1 MFLSDK
7 MIHVIANLIS
17 GNKAKGRISKR
28 VFQENKA
35 RQVFR
40 KTNIFYPPLVRI
52 RTCTYQ
58 GVKNV
63 CFGKIWRALFSS
75 STRFEVPE
83 KLQITIFN
91 LGLSPVY
98 RRIATILELLQA

>member
-40 KTNIFYPPLVRI
+40 KTNIFYPPG
-52 RTCTYQ
+52 THTYVYVS
-58 GVKNV
+58 G
-63 CFGKIWRALFSS
+63 GKKCLFWENWRALFSS

-98 RRIATILELLQA
+98 RRITTILESLQA